1 MGEIAERAG
10 QLRRRL
16 PAVADEDVSA
26 YSVVSAAAAGE
37 ERTAALERASGPPRE
52 VAESAAELS
61 RLAAEVVDA
70 GDWPFTPD
78 AAVAA
83 QLAAAAA
90 GGGLGA
96 GHGKPGRR
104 MTTGRNSVLEPTLV
118 DTAEAALR
126 ERLAPG
132 RARPGDRL
140 PPEKQLA
147 EGLGISRGTL
157 RLALERLEAN
167 GEIVRRQGSG
177 TFVGRVASPPA
188 FSEGLEV
195 LESYASLARRQG
207 KRLSVRNL
215 QIEQAPVPGYVAEAL
230 GLRRKERATLVHRT
244 LLADGSVAAYM
255 RDVVHPAVDLGPLE
269 ELGAALETGLM
280 VLDVLVEHG
289 ASISFART
297 TVRPR
302 LIEPGSRLGEAIG
315 ANRVTAALELVELI
329 HGTGG
334 GTIQHSSSVFTPGS
348 IDLHVIRSFH
358 PSAEG

>member
-1 MGEIAERAG
+1 MTQAEN
-10 QLRRRL
+10 
-16 PAVADEDVSA
+16 
-26 YSVVSAAAAGE
+26 
-37 ERTAALERASGPPRE
+37 AL
-52 VAESAAELS
+52 
-61 RLAAEVVDA
+61 
-70 GDWPFTPD
+70 
-78 AAVAA
+78 
-83 QLAAAAA
+83 
-90 GGGLGA
+90 
-96 GHGKPGRR
+96 
-104 MTTGRNSVLEPTLV
+104 LEPSLV
-118 DTAEAALR
+118 DTAEASLR

-147 EGLGISRGTL
+147 EGLGVSRGTL

-195 LESYASLARRQG
+195 LESYASLARRQR

-215 QIEQAPVPGYVAEAL
+215 QVEQAPVPGYIAEAL
-230 GLRRKERATLVHRT
+230 GLRRKARATLVHRT

-255 RDVVHPAVDLGPLE
+255 RDVVHPELELGPPE
-269 ELGAALETGLM
+269 ELEAELETGRM
-280 VLDVLVEHG
+280 VMDVLVEHG

-302 LIEPGSRLGEAIG
+302 LIEPGSRLGEALG
-315 ANRVTAALELVELI
+315 AGRVTAALELVELI

-334 GTIQHSSSVFTPGS
+334 ETIQHSSSVFTPGS

-358 PSAEG
+358 PTPPG